1 MQGIALKS
9 NGAMQFQYRLLP
21 SDTNWITVAAN
32 QNVVR
37 FSLLNYGSYI
47 FESRVIN
54 EDGVASTTIAQQQFV
69 ILKPWYLQ
77 GWFIVLS
84 LIVFA
89 SLLFAF
95 YKYRLHLQQEKFA
108 FKLQNAT
115 VQEELRKSQLASLK
129 SQMNPHFMF
138 NALNSIQEFIILN
151 DKQKA
156 NMYMGK
162 FADLMRMTLDMSNK
176 ESVSLQDELKCLNL
190 YLELESLRFEDSFNY
205 EISVADNV
213 IADEI
218 QLPSMLIQPYIEN
231 AVKHG
236 LLHKSKDRK
245 LKVAFALI
253 NNDTLNC
260 IIEDNGIG
268 RKRSL
273 EINSLRHKK
282 HTSFATGATQNRLE
296 LLNYNRAETISV
308 QFTDLYDNTNT
319 GIGTTVCINI
329 PIK

>member
-1 MQGIALKS
+1 
-9 NGAMQFQYRLLP
+9 
-21 SDTNWITVAAN
+21 
-32 QNVVR
+32 
-37 FSLLNYGSYI
+37 
-47 FESRVIN
+47 
-54 EDGVASTTIAQQQFV
+54 
-69 ILKPWYLQ
+69 
-77 GWFIVLS
+77 
-84 LIVFA
+84 
-89 SLLFAF
+89 
-95 YKYRLHLQQEKFA
+95 LHLQQEKFA

-176 ESVSLQDELKCLNL
+176 ETVSLQDELKCLNL
-190 YLELESLRFEDSFNY
+190 YLELEALRFEDSFNY
-205 EISVADNV
+205 EISVDQN
-213 IADEI
+213 ISADEI
-218 QLPSMLIQPYIEN
+218 YLPSMLIQPYIEN

-245 LKVAFALI
+245 LKITFSLI
-253 NNDTLNC
+253 NVDTLNC

-268 RKRSL
+268 RKRSN
-273 EINSLRHKK
+273 EINNLRHKK

-296 LLNYNRAETISV
+296 LLNYNKTEAISV
-308 QFTDLYDNTNT
+308 HFTDLNDNTNT
-319 GIGTTVCINI
+319 GIGTIVSINI
-329 PIK
+329 PV